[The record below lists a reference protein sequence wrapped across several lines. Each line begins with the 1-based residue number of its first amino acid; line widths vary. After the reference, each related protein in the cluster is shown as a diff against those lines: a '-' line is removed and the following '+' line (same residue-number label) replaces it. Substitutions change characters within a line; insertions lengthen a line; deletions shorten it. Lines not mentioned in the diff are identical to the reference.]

1 MKLTIL
7 DKKIVRK
14 RYEKLLDNCDKAI
27 AQSDDDWAFNYWTS
41 VKEKLQNNM
50 SNLGL
55 LKGSKTVH

>member
-7 DKKIVRK
+7 DKKVIAK
-14 RYEKLLDNCDKAI
+14 RYEQLLANCDKAI
-27 AQSDDDWAFNYWTS
+27 ARSDDDWAFDYWTS

-50 SNLGL
+50 STLGL